1 MVKAPRPHR
10 ERSAVRPKQPF
21 SDGRA
26 EGTRDA
32 TANDTG
38 RPNLAAVSAVALLLV
53 LISSDFYGGRFWI
66 AHPITTAILASLVAV
81 LVSVT
86 VIEHVL
92 NGRSERRWRLLAQY
106 ALLELAEA
114 AHAAWG
120 ILINII
126 DGENSPNHE
135 RAEPSRI
142 TQILDSPERAPV
154 LKQNIEAL
162 LTDPHKRNQLRA
174 SLEHT
179 LDASRGLI
187 SRWGVVLTGSSSYS
201 ELFDSHVEMI
211 GRIHGLWYFLAFGTR
226 RGSQFRAP
234 GGGHSDDWFVDNL
247 LSMTRIAIR
256 LESQTW
262 AIALQVVP
270 PDWWDLRT
278 DELAAPAHA
287 EHS

>member
-1 MVKAPRPHR
+1 MPDRPYSNPPTRARAPAALLAASRR
-10 ERSAVRPKQPF
+10 RF
-21 SDGRA
+21 
-26 EGTRDA
+26 
-32 TANDTG
+32 TG

-53 LISSDFYGGRFWI
+53 LISSDSYAGRFWI

-81 LVSVT
+81 LASVT
-86 VIEHVL
+86 LIEHVL
-92 NGRSERRWRLLAQY
+92 NRRSESRWRLLAQY

-114 AHAAWG
+114 AHAAWE
-120 ILINII
+120 ILISII
-126 DGENSPNHE
+126 DGESSPNHE

-142 TQILDSPERAPV
+142 TEILDSFERAPA
-154 LKQNIEAL
+154 LKQEIEDL
-162 LTDPHKRNQLRA
+162 LTDPHKRNQLQT

-179 LDASRGLI
+179 LGTSRGLI
-187 SRWGVVLTGSSSYS
+187 SRWGAVLTGSSSYS

-234 GGGHSDDWFVDNL
+234 GGSHSDDWFVDNL

-270 PDWWDLRT
+270 PDWWDSRT